1 MTRAPRTLTD
11 VLARFDADELAELIG
26 NRPDLAYPVPRH
38 CADLAAAAT
47 TASSVHR
54 AIDGLNAWQVAVLK
68 GLAVLSDPAQ
78 LADVADLLGSG
89 EEPVSAGVA
98 QLRRLA
104 LVWGDDHIHLIRAAR
119 DQFGSYPAGLAPPS
133 PHPLRTDEID
143 PAITAAGPEVVPILQ
158 RLTWGPPTGS
168 VSGADRR
175 VSVAD
180 ARTPVEKLLA
190 RRLLRPLDRDT
201 VVLPQEVAL
210 RLRSRESDW
219 LLDGEPVSPA
229 PPQPWDRVR
238 TERTSTLAAV
248 GAAHEL
254 SHDLEHLIATVDAD
268 PPRLLRDGALAIRD
282 VATLSRQFGGD
293 PDYTGF
299 LIECAAAAG
308 LINNHDQPNL
318 LPTPDWDHWVTLDA
332 ADRWQTVV
340 RAWRNTQR
348 WFTTSAS
355 EPGPGHDHRA
365 DRTGDSGHAETGDQ
379 APSRPRRARPLAADD
394 HAPQAVRLRSVII
407 GLAAAAEAGSVPRM
421 DSLTAAVG
429 WQLPAAAANP
439 ERLRQLVELT
449 WHQAGWLGLIALD
462 GTTRLLPVVADHS
475 DLPDDLR
482 RLFPEPVQEVII
494 QSDLTAVAQG
504 PLESGIAS
512 VLRLLADQESHG
524 GGAVFRF
531 DQASLRRGFD
541 AGWSGAEITQW
552 LHKHSTTGVP
562 QPLSYLIGDVARQ
575 HGAVRVGGISSYV
588 RIEDPAQQAAVT
600 SHPDAAELNL
610 RAIAPGVLVSPAE
623 PDQVIGLL
631 RRLGLHPAAEDE
643 QQQLLTARPR
653 RRARRAHRSSGEQPR
668 VDPRQVAEAVLAAEQ
683 RLPPAADVG
692 DTVQRLRDA
701 ADSGQPVQISVVDRD
716 GHATEHSIVPL
727 AVTDGT
733 LRARQAEAS
742 RQWSAPIWQLRI
754 VDDQTGAT
762 D

>member
-1 MTRAPRTLTD
+1 
-11 VLARFDADELAELIG
+11 LARFDTGELTELIDS
-26 NRPDLAYPVPRH
+26 RPDLGYPLPRH
-38 CADLAAAAT
+38 CTDLAAAAT
-47 TASSVHR
+47 ATSSVRR

-68 GLAVLSDPAQ
+68 ALAVLPDVTD
-78 LADVADLLGSG
+78 LAGVTQLLGSA
-89 EEPVSAGVA
+89 EEPVSEGVT

-104 LVWGDDHIHLIRAAR
+104 LVWGDDQHIHLVRAVR

-133 PHPLRTDEID
+133 PHPLTVDEID
-143 PAITAAGPEVVPILQ
+143 AAITASGPDVVPIVQ

-175 VSVAD
+175 VSIAE

-229 PPQPWDRVR
+229 PPQPWGRVR
-238 TERTSTLAAV
+238 AERTSTLAAV
-248 GAAHEL
+248 GAAHEV
-254 SHDLEHLIATVDAD
+254 SHDLEHLIAAIDAD

-282 VATLSRQFGGD
+282 LQTLSRHVGGD
-293 PDYTGF
+293 TDYAGF

-308 LINNHDQPNL
+308 LINNHDRPDL
-318 LPTPDWDHWVTLDA
+318 LPTPDWDRWLTLDA
-332 ADRWQTVV
+332 PDRWQAIV
-340 RAWRNTQR
+340 RAWHNTRR
-348 WFTTSAS
+348 WFGT
-355 EPGPGHDHRA
+355 PGSDPRTGHDHRRNSQNDPDPA
-365 DRTGDSGHAETGDQ
+365 QISDQ
-379 APSRPRRARPLAADD
+379 ASSRPRRARPLAADD
-394 HAPQAVRLRSVII
+394 HAPQAARLRTVII
-407 GLAAAAEAGSVPRM
+407 RLAAAAEIGSVPQM
-421 DSLTAAVG
+421 DSLTAVVG
-429 WQLPAAAANP
+429 WQLPAAAGSP

-449 WHQAGWLGLIALD
+449 WHQAGWLGLVALD
-462 GTTRLLPVVADHS
+462 GTTRLLPVAADDS

-482 RLFPEPVQEVII
+482 RLFPQPVQDVII

-504 PLESGIAS
+504 PLESGVAG

-531 DQASLRRGFD
+531 NQASLRRGFD
-541 AGWSGAEITQW
+541 AGWSGAEITDW
-552 LHKHSTTGVP
+552 LQTHSTTGVP

-575 HGAVRVGGISSYV
+575 HGAVRVGGVSSYV

-600 SHPDAAELNL
+600 SHPDAAALNL

-623 PDQVIGLL
+623 PDEVIGLL

-653 RRARRAHRSSGEQPR
+653 RRARRAHRGPDEQPR
-668 VDPRQVAEAVLAAEQ
+668 GDPRQVAEAILAAEH

-692 DTVQRLRDA
+692 ETVQRLRDA
-701 ADSGQPVQISVVDRD
+701 AARGQAVRVSVVDRD
-716 GHATEHSIVPL
+716 GQATEHSMVPL
-727 AVTDGT
+727 SVTDGT
-733 LRARQAEAS
+733 LRARQTES
-742 RQWSAPIWQLRI
+742 TREWSMPVWQLRI
-754 VDDQTGAT
+754 VDDQTGQT
-762 D
+762 G